1 MSQTEVS
8 ADELIKLDALADSV
22 EMGRL
27 VKMGVLASADD
38 APAGAKTL
46 STLYTLCAYV
56 GEKMDSQGNA
66 VWLRRSRFVAREF
79 AWMQPDRDCLFSL
92 ASSSMV
98 ARLLPSMFLDL
109 REFEDA
115 VMLSFCHGV
124 YRRQGCFPDCE
135 SRDSNCCAVPVG

>member
-1 MSQTEVS
+1 
-8 ADELIKLDALADSV
+8 
-22 EMGRL
+22 
-27 VKMGVLASADD
+27 
-38 APAGAKTL
+38 
-46 STLYTLCAYV
+46 
-56 GEKMDSQGNA
+56 MDSQGNA

-115 VMLSFCHGV
+115 VMLSWCLST
-124 YRRQGCFPDCE
+124 
-135 SRDSNCCAVPVG
+135 SRMLS